1 MESLVSYLHSHEKA
15 LGVVR
20 SADGRLHE
28 FHRRGVVDLYDLLTS
43 DPAFMKGGLLADR
56 IIGRGAALLAAKGG
70 IVAVYADLLS
80 EPALEVLK
88 EAGMSISYNQLV
100 PHITNWAGDGM
111 CFVEALTL
119 DTSDLDEAYRRI
131 GTFLETRRANL

>member
-1 MESLVSYLHSHEKA
+1 
-15 LGVVR
+15 
-20 SADGRLHE
+20 
-28 FHRRGVVDLYDLLTS
+28 
-43 DPAFMKGGLLADR
+43 
-56 IIGRGAALLAAKGG
+56 
-70 IVAVYADLLS
+70 LLS